1 MINKLRE
8 EINVIDNEI
17 CRLFEKRMKLSL
29 EIGEIKKK
37 SGVPIAFPDRERE
50 IVNRLR
56 NNVDDWCK
64 DYVSELYNYI
74 FAISKECQKRLWKD

>member
-29 EIGEIKKK
+29 TIGKIKKG
-37 SGVPIAFPDRERE
+37 SGVPIVSPERE
-50 IVNRLR
+50 KEIVDRLR
-56 NNVDDWCK
+56 NNVHDWCK
-64 DYVSELYNYI
+64 DYVEELYNRI
-74 FAISKECQKRLWKD
+74 FEISRECQKR

>member
-29 EIGEIKKK
+29 TIGKIKKG
-37 SGVPIAFPDRERE
+37 SGMPIVSTDREKE
-50 IVNRLR
+50 IVDRLR
-56 NNVDDWCK
+56 NNVHDWCK
-64 DYVSELYNYI
+64 DYVEELYNRI
-74 FAISKECQKRLWKD
+74 FEISRECQKH